1 MAVAFQDTDAI
12 KLALFDELQK
22 ILSPDHNIRTKAE
35 ERLNQMKVTDGYGV
49 YLAEMILDTGLDLG
63 LRQLASVML
72 KQYVEESWMF
82 NDEPDGKLHPLASDQ
97 AKKMIKS
104 ILPEGLYDPN
114 SKIRSAVAYT
124 ISAIASFD
132 WPNDW
137 GELFEIIVKCLN
149 GGNENSV
156 HGAMQVLVEFT
167 YELNTQ
173 IIEVGPLI
181 LSEVYRIFEADGIYN
196 TKTRACAV
204 EILHSVLKSI
214 NLHAENKQ
222 QIKDMINP
230 TLTNYVQKLIAGLT
244 APLGKQSSFK
254 LKMEIVKVLTYMVA
268 EMPKFIHPYL
278 PSILNP
284 IWTLLT
290 QMADVYIKVI
300 VNNEEESPFD
310 TTQEEDQNEEFIKM
324 ILQVFEFV
332 HSIVESKKFKQN
344 VSLVLTDLIYIII
357 IYMQMTE
364 EQGID
369 WQEDSEKFVEDEDE
383 QGVNYSVRTSGQ
395 DILAIIGEEFGD
407 KVLPA
412 LSDALTKH
420 VAVAD
425 ANRAAGQ
432 LNWWKIHEA
441 SMLAVGSYKALIES
455 NEGLFN
461 LGEYLNLVRGLLQYD
476 VSPYL
481 TGRCLWI
488 LARYVDSKIYNVQMM
503 MELIGNIQKA
513 LSPEQ
518 QMVLKICATRSVYGI
533 CTNLQNGNEEQRQC
547 LSQKLVELFD
557 GIFPIIQQSQNTVL
571 GLILE
576 TVAGMLSFDSG
587 FTAQISAKVIPLS
600 IAIFLKYHDDRYI
613 LDSVQDIMKILSQN
627 PYCSQPLQ
635 EKLVPT
641 LVSILNLQGEQ
652 TNSAMQDIALNVLET
667 IVKYSQTPLSDA
679 LMDTAF
685 PAAVHCIL
693 RTEDHSVIQSGG
705 ECLRAYLFV
714 SPEQVCRYKNG
725 EGLNW
730 VMQITT
736 MLLNPMN
743 TEFTATFIGR
753 LVITII
759 TKAGSF
765 LGEHI
770 DLLLKAVI
778 SKMQLVQ
785 ALSVM
790 MSLVM
795 TFAHLI
801 LIQMDAVLNFLSTV
815 PGPTGEPAMNFVLT
829 NWLNRQ
835 HLFYGQYERKVSIM
849 ALCKLFEYGISTNDS
864 RLTSVQIKELQP
876 IPGANVKT
884 RAQTQTNQ
892 HWVNVPCLVK
902 IFKLL
907 LNELNNIQEVREADQ
922 STEETEDESEVDDLL
937 NTSANGKNFS
947 AMMLYEGEEET
958 DEDDEQMMAELM
970 QDPIFQGNMEETLTK
985 FIQNFSQ
992 KKEFEL
998 FKPMLS
1004 EFDMSI
1010 LQSINVPTV

>member
-1 MAVAFQDTDAI
+1 
-12 KLALFDELQK
+12 
-22 ILSPDHNIRTKAE
+22 
-35 ERLNQMKVTDGYGV
+35 
-49 YLAEMILDTGLDLG
+49 
-63 LRQLASVML
+63 
-72 KQYVEESWMF
+72 
-82 NDEPDGKLHPLASDQ
+82 
-97 AKKMIKS
+97 
-104 ILPEGLYDPN
+104 
-114 SKIRSAVAYT
+114 
-124 ISAIASFD
+124 
-132 WPNDW
+132 
-137 GELFEIIVKCLN
+137 
-149 GGNENSV
+149 
-156 HGAMQVLVEFT
+156 MQVLVEFT

-181 LSEVYRIFEADGIYN
+181 LSEVYRIFEAENIYN
-196 TKTRACAV
+196 PKTRACAV
-204 EILHSVLKSI
+204 EILCSVLKSI
-214 NLHAENKQ
+214 NVHAENKQ

-230 TLTNYVQKLIAGLT
+230 TLLSFVQKLIAGLT

-254 LKMEIVKVLTYMVA
+254 LKMEIVRGEFWNIYILRYFERNFIFSVLTFMIA

-300 VNNEEESPFD
+300 VNDAEESPFD
-310 TTQEEDQNEEFIKM
+310 TTDEEDQSEEFIKM

-332 HSIVESKKFKQN
+332 HSIVESKKFRQN
-344 VSLVLTDLIYIII
+344 VSLVLTDLVYIII

-364 EQGID
+364 EQEND
-369 WQEDSEKFVEDEDE
+369 WKQDSEKFVEDEDE
-383 QGVNYSVRTSGQ
+383 EGVNFSVRTSGQ
-395 DILAIIGEEFGD
+395 DILSIIGEEFGE
-407 KVLPA
+407 KMLQP
-412 LSDALTKH
+412 LSEALTKH
-420 VAVAD
+420 VAVAN

-432 LNWWKIHEA
+432 INWWKIHEA
-441 SMLAVGSYKALIES
+441 SMLAVGSYKGVIETC
-455 NEGLFN
+455 EGLFN

-488 LARYVDSKIYNVQMM
+488 LSRYVDSKVYNAQMLN
-503 MELIGNIQKA
+503 ELIGNVQNA
-513 LSPEQ
+513 LGPEQ
-518 QMVLKICATRSVYGI
+518 EIILKICATRSVYGI
-533 CTNLQNGNEEQRQC
+533 CSNLQKGNEEQRQC
-547 LSQKLVELFD
+547 VSRKLVGLFD
-557 GIFPIIQQSQNTVL
+557 GIFPIIEQSQNTVL

-576 TVAGMLSFDSG
+576 TMAAMLSFDQG
-587 FTAQISAKVIPLS
+587 FTAEISGKIIPLS
-600 IAIFLKYHDDRYI
+600 IAILLKYHDDRYI
-613 LDSVQDIMKILSQN
+613 LDNVQDVMKILSQN
-627 PYCSQPLQ
+627 PFCSHPLQ
-635 EKLVPT
+635 EKLIPT
-641 LVSILNLQGEQ
+641 IVSILNLQGEQ
-652 TNSAMQDIALNVLET
+652 ANSAMQDIALNVLET
-667 IVKYSQTPLSDA
+667 VVKYSQAPLSDA
-679 LMDTAF
+679 LMDSAF

-705 ECLRAYLFV
+705 ECLRAYLFT

-736 MLLNPMN
+736 MLLNPLN

-759 TKAGSF
+759 TKAGAY

-829 NWLNRQ
+829 NWLSRQ

-849 ALCKLFEYGISTNDS
+849 ALCKLFQYGISTNDS
-864 RLTSVQIKELQP
+864 RLTGVQIKELQV

-884 RAQTQTNQ
+884 RSQAQAQQ
-892 HWVNVPCLVK
+892 QWVNVPCLVK

-907 LNELNNIQEVREADQ
+907 LNELNNIQEMRDADQ
-922 STEETEDESEVDDLL
+922 SDDETEDSEAAGDGSEL
-937 NTSANGKNFS
+937 NTSANSKNFS
-947 AMMLYEGEEET
+947 AMMLYEGDDET

-970 QDPIFQGNMEETLTK
+970 TDPVFQGNMEENLTK
-985 FIQNFSQ
+985 FLQNFSQ
-992 KKEFEL
+992 KEQFAL
-998 FKPMLS
+998 FKPMLT
-1004 EFDMSI
+1004 EADMSI
-1010 LQSINVPTV
+1010 LQSINVPIVWDSAPDDAKPETSTKIDNCRKKKRKKLWSYVNVAFEKGDNWSSDVQVQHSTLKLKKVPVKLIKILQNFVRTSSTCTKMSF

>member
-1 MAVAFQDTDAI
+1 
-12 KLALFDELQK
+12 
-22 ILSPDHNIRTKAE
+22 
-35 ERLNQMKVTDGYGV
+35 
-49 YLAEMILDTGLDLG
+49 
-63 LRQLASVML
+63 
-72 KQYVEESWMF
+72 
-82 NDEPDGKLHPLASDQ
+82 
-97 AKKMIKS
+97 
-104 ILPEGLYDPN
+104 
-114 SKIRSAVAYT
+114 
-124 ISAIASFD
+124 
-132 WPNDW
+132 
-137 GELFEIIVKCLN
+137 
-149 GGNENSV
+149 
-156 HGAMQVLVEFT
+156 MQVLVEFT

-181 LSEVYRIFEADGIYN
+181 LSEVYRIFEAENIYN
-196 TKTRACAV
+196 PKTRACAV
-204 EILHSVLKSI
+204 EILCSVLKSI
-214 NLHAENKQ
+214 NVHAENKQ

-230 TLTNYVQKLIAGLT
+230 TLLSFVQKLIAGLT

-254 LKMEIVKVLTYMVA
+254 LKMEIVRGEFWNIYILRYFERNFIFSVLTFMIA

-300 VNNEEESPFD
+300 VNDAEESPFD
-310 TTQEEDQNEEFIKM
+310 TTDEEDQSEEFIKM

-332 HSIVESKKFKQN
+332 HSIVESKKFRQN
-344 VSLVLTDLIYIII
+344 VSLVLTDLVYIII

-364 EQGID
+364 EQEND
-369 WQEDSEKFVEDEDE
+369 WKQDSEKFVEDEDE
-383 QGVNYSVRTSGQ
+383 EGVNFSVRTSGQ
-395 DILAIIGEEFGD
+395 DILSIIGEEFGE
-407 KVLPA
+407 KMLQP
-412 LSDALTKH
+412 LSEALTKH
-420 VAVAD
+420 VAVAN

-432 LNWWKIHEA
+432 INWWKIHEA
-441 SMLAVGSYKALIES
+441 SMLAVGSYKGVIETC
-455 NEGLFN
+455 EGLFN

-488 LARYVDSKIYNVQMM
+488 LSRYVDSKVYNAQMLN
-503 MELIGNIQKA
+503 ELIGNVQNA
-513 LSPEQ
+513 LGPEQ
-518 QMVLKICATRSVYGI
+518 EIILKICATRSVYGI
-533 CTNLQNGNEEQRQC
+533 CSNLQKGNEEQRQC
-547 LSQKLVELFD
+547 VSRKLVGLFD
-557 GIFPIIQQSQNTVL
+557 GIFPIIEQSQNTVL

-576 TVAGMLSFDSG
+576 TMAAMLSFDQG
-587 FTAQISAKVIPLS
+587 FTAEISGKIIPLS
-600 IAIFLKYHDDRYI
+600 IAILLKYHDDRYI
-613 LDSVQDIMKILSQN
+613 LDNVQDVMKILSQN
-627 PYCSQPLQ
+627 PFCSHPLQ
-635 EKLVPT
+635 EKLIPT
-641 LVSILNLQGEQ
+641 IVSILNLQGEQ
-652 TNSAMQDIALNVLET
+652 ANSAMQDIALNVLET
-667 IVKYSQTPLSDA
+667 VVKYSQAPLSDA
-679 LMDTAF
+679 LMDSAF

-705 ECLRAYLFV
+705 ECLRAYLFT

-736 MLLNPMN
+736 MLLNPLN

-759 TKAGSF
+759 TKAGAY

-829 NWLNRQ
+829 NWLSRQ

-849 ALCKLFEYGISTNDS
+849 ALCKLFQYGISTNDS
-864 RLTSVQIKELQP
+864 RLTGVQIKELQV

-884 RAQTQTNQ
+884 RSQAQAQQ
-892 HWVNVPCLVK
+892 QWVNVPCLVK

-907 LNELNNIQEVREADQ
+907 LNELNNIQEMRDADQ
-922 STEETEDESEVDDLL
+922 SDDETEDSEAAGDGSEL
-937 NTSANGKNFS
+937 NTSTNSKNFS
-947 AMMLYEGEEET
+947 AMMLYEGDDET

-970 QDPIFQGNMEETLTK
+970 TDPVFQGNMEENLTK
-985 FIQNFSQ
+985 FLQNFSQ
-992 KKEFEL
+992 KEQFAL
-998 FKPMLS
+998 FKPMLN
-1004 EFDMSI
+1004 EADMSI
-1010 LQSINVPTV
+1010 LQSINVPIVWDSAPDDAKPETSTKIDNCRKKKRKKLWSYVNVAFEKGDNWSSDVQVQHSTLKLKKVPVKLIKILQNFVRTSSTCTKMSF